1 MHRLLPK
8 RKIYH
13 YIFFVTR
20 IRVLPKQKRNLYVGR
35 LLCGFGRECYRNLIL
50 FLAAVIEYIDRL
62 SSCYLAAF
70 HLQFIKINSYRYFWG
85 TKNVNRTGP
94 YTKWIQKENNISVFF
109 SRYSRLREDDENQR
123 GKKAHTLAEH
133 TNMAG
138 CRLLRMRGI
147 VKARNQ
153 NECNKKRLN
162 RPKTA
167 AFTDTKSAILALSNS
182 HRRMKSYFII
192 LVTDIVILFAQHA
205 AAASVLHDAWCIMIF
220 FFVYI
225 LLQL

>member
-20 IRVLPKQKRNLYVGR
+20 IRVLLKQKRNLYVGR

-109 SRYSRLREDDENQR
+109 FSVFKITWGWRKSTR
-123 GKKAHTLAEH
+123 KKGAHTSWAH
-133 TNMAG
+133 KYG
-138 CRLLRMRGI
+138 W
-147 VKARNQ
+147 V
-153 NECNKKRLN
+153 
-162 RPKTA
+162 P
-167 AFTDTKSAILALSNS
+167 
-182 HRRMKSYFII
+182 II
-192 LVTDIVILFAQHA
+192 AY
-205 AAASVLHDAWCIMIF
+205 AWNCKG
-220 FFVYI
+220 
-225 LLQL
+225 

>member
-1 MHRLLPK
+1 
-8 RKIYH
+8 
-13 YIFFVTR
+13 
-20 IRVLPKQKRNLYVGR
+20 
-35 LLCGFGRECYRNLIL
+35 
-50 FLAAVIEYIDRL
+50 
-62 SSCYLAAF
+62 
-70 HLQFIKINSYRYFWG
+70 
-85 TKNVNRTGP
+85 
-94 YTKWIQKENNISVFF
+94 
-109 SRYSRLREDDENQR
+109 
-123 GKKAHTLAEH
+123 
-133 TNMAG
+133 
-138 CRLLRMRGI
+138 MRGI

-167 AFTDTKSAILALSNS
+167 AFTDTKSAILAPSNS